1 MPAVVDVQHLRKAY
15 GGVLAVDDLSLEVEE
30 GEIFGLLGPNGA
42 GKTTTVECMEGLRHP
57 DEGQIRVL
65 GLDPSREPRELRRR
79 IGCQLQQ
86 AALPDRIRVW
96 EALDLFAALAPQA
109 APWRVVLERWGLE
122 GRGRAAF
129 SSLSGGEQQRLF
141 VALAL
146 INQPQVVFLDELTQ
160 GLDPA
165 ARRVAWDLVRSVR
178 DRGATVIQVTHFME
192 EAQQLCDRVAVVH
205 RGRVAAVDS
214 PQGLISRY
222 GGGVRVVFST
232 PAHQDADWLR
242 RVPHVSGV
250 ARHGPR
256 VEVSGDGPLL
266 AHLGAALIAHGMEP
280 ADLRLEQPTLE
291 DVFLRITQAPGGV
304 PPER

>member
-1 MPAVVDVQHLRKAY
+1 M
-15 GGVLAVDDLSLEVEE
+15 
-30 GEIFGLLGPNGA
+30 
-42 GKTTTVECMEGLRHP
+42 C
-57 DEGQIRVL
+57 IR
-65 GLDPSREPRELRRR
+65 
-79 IGCQLQQ
+79 
-86 AALPDRIRVW
+86 DR
-96 EALDLFAALAPQA
+96 
-109 APWRVVLERWGLE
+109 RWGLE

-178 DRGATVIQVTHFME
+178 DRGATVILVTHFME

-232 PAHQDADWLR
+232 QMCIRDRWERPRSRGR
-242 RVPHVSGV
+242 RATSRSSRYAEVIRVRSSPGQFHEFI
-250 ARHGPR
+250 PR
-256 VEVSGDGPLL
+256 G
-266 AHLGAALIAHGMEP
+266 
-280 ADLRLEQPTLE
+280 
-291 DVFLRITQAPGGV
+291 
-304 PPER
+304 